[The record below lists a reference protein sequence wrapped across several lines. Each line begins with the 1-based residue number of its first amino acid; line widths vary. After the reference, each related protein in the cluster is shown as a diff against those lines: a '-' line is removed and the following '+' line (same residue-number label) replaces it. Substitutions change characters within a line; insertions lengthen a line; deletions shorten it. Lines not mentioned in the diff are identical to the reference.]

1 MAKKATVFY
10 CKECGYESAKWMGQ
24 CPGCRAWN
32 TFTEEPVRRIAP
44 ASFGAVRTGCGGS
57 LSKVYRIEEVS
68 AEEEPRFSTGFA
80 EMDRVLGGGVV
91 KGSLVLVGGD
101 PGIGKSTLLLQACRQ
116 IAMQGKRVLY
126 ISGEESVRQIKM
138 RADRIG
144 HFTGDFGLIAE
155 TNLELV
161 EQAIEEQKPD
171 VAVVDSIQ
179 TMYREDISSA
189 PGSVSQVRESTN
201 TLLKIAKEK
210 GVTIF
215 LIGHVTKEGMV
226 AGPRVLEHMVDTVLY
241 FEGDKN
247 AMYRMLRAVKNRFG
261 ATNEMGVFEMVQ
273 EGLREVENPSAFLLE
288 GRPLDAS
295 GTVTACLMEG
305 NSALLIEIQ
314 ALVCRTNFGM
324 PRRTSD
330 GIDFNRVNL
339 LMAVLEK
346 RLGYGLSD
354 YDAYVNVTGGL
365 RVTEPATD
373 LAVVAAL
380 VSSLKDRPIDS
391 RTILFG
397 EVGLAG
403 EVRGVGMAQKRV
415 NEAAKLGFT
424 RCILPKPCMRD
435 LNIPEQ
441 LTCVPAENIRD
452 MIKAL
457 FS

>member
-1 MAKKATVFY
+1 MAKQKQSVFF

-24 CPGCRAWN
+24 CPGCGAWGS
-32 TFTEEPVRRIAP
+32 FSEEPVVKVKQQSGMGRAVSAPKAKPRRIQD
-44 ASFGAVRTGCGGS
+44 
-57 LSKVYRIEEVS
+57 VS
-68 AEEEPRFSTGFA
+68 AEEEPRFSSGFA

-91 KGSLVLVGGD
+91 RGSLILVGGD
-101 PGIGKSTLLLQACRQ
+101 PGIGKSTLLLQSCKM
-116 IAMQGKRVLY
+116 ISEQGKKVLY
-126 ISGEESVRQIKM
+126 VSGEESARQIRM

-144 HFTGDFGLIAE
+144 TFTGSLELLAE
-155 TNLELV
+155 TNLDVIEG
-161 EQAIEEQKPD
+161 AIAETKPD
-171 VAVVDSIQ
+171 VAVIDSIQ
-179 TMYREDISSA
+179 TMYREDVASA

-201 TLLKIAKEK
+201 SLLKVAKEQNI
-210 GVTIF
+210 TIF
-215 LIGHVTKEGMV
+215 LVGHVTKEGMV
-226 AGPRVLEHMVDTVLY
+226 AGPRMLEHMVDTVLY

-288 GRPLDAS
+288 GRPEGAS
-295 GTVTACLMEG
+295 GTVTSCLMEG
-305 NSALLIEIQ
+305 NSPLMLEIQ

-324 PRRTSD
+324 PRRTSN
-330 GIDFNRVNL
+330 GIDYNRVNL

-365 RVTEPATD
+365 RVSEPAID

-380 VSSLKDRPIDS
+380 VSSLKDRVVDS
-391 RTILFG
+391 RTLLFG

-403 EVRGVGMAQKRV
+403 EVRSVSLAQKRV

-424 RCILPKPCMRD
+424 RCILPRACMRD
-435 LNIPEQ
+435 LQIPDG
-441 LTCVPAENIRD
+441 LLCIPVENVKETVTELLR
-452 MIKAL
+452 
-457 FS
+457 